1 MGIEAEHDGSRR
13 KLDLNHITVNTQSSI
28 RIEGS
33 QVLYFDPFQIGT
45 ASQDADMIFIT
56 HDHYDHFDP
65 PSIAK
70 IKKESTILIAPE
82 SMKKKTLSGSGI
94 SQEKC
99 LFYQPGERYE
109 QGNLVI
115 ETIPS
120 YNKRKPFH
128 PKGKRLQGYVVRMDG
143 IRYYVSGDTDVN
155 EDIEKVQ
162 CDVAMIPIGGFYTMD
177 KKQAAGYI
185 AKLKPKAV
193 IPTHYGSIVGDRTDG
208 RDFQRELAG
217 MDSGIQVELKLE

>member
-1 MGIEAEHDGSRR
+1 ME
-13 KLDLNHITVNTQSSI
+13 LNHITVNTQSSI

-33 QVLYFDPFQIGT
+33 QVLYFDPFQIAT
-45 ASQDADMIFIT
+45 AARDADMIFIT

-70 IKKESTILIAPE
+70 IKKEGTLLIVPE
-82 SMKKKTLSGSGI
+82 SMKKKALSESGI
-94 SQEKC
+94 SPDRC
-99 LFYQPGERYE
+99 LFYQPGETYE
-109 QGNLVI
+109 QRNLVI
-115 ETIPS
+115 ETVPA
-120 YNKRKPFH
+120 YNKLKPFH
-128 PKGKRLQGYVVRMDG
+128 PKGKKFLGYVVKMDD

-177 KKQAAGYI
+177 KKQAADYI

-193 IPTHYGSIVGDRTDG
+193 IPTHYASIVGNKTDG
-208 RDFQRELAG
+208 RDFQKDLAG
-217 MDSGIQVELKLE
+217 MDSGIQVELKLG